1 MQLSKKS
8 LLIGLAAL
16 LGCFGIIVLYF
27 ISHKPLTPG
36 LAVAIGMIIWRLVIA
51 LALVSLG
58 GSIGSLI
65 YHDAQAHPLA
75 RLALQAGLGLGV
87 LSLGV
92 LIIGSTAGL
101 PGWLLWLAL
110 PVLLAIFF
118 RQVRTWWP
126 QWRALADL
134 WKDRSRFSLWVST
147 LCGLLL
153 LCTLLVALAPPI
165 KFDSLTYHLVQ
176 PNAYLN
182 DGRVSY
188 LPWIVMT
195 GMPQNSEML
204 YTWAIALGG
213 NSAATTLA
221 WCFGVLTLVGLA
233 GYLYQCLDGPSA
245 WAGIACLL
253 AGFTTAMVMG
263 WGYVDWLVML
273 MGLGALV
280 TLDGWRRT
288 GESRLLVLAGVFTG
302 LAIGAK
308 YTSGVLALTGS
319 VALLWHV
326 WKRRALLIPAFLR
339 FGLAALL
346 VSLPWFL
353 KNWITTGNPLYPF
366 LFPGGAMTAVR
377 LQVYQNLGAWGNW
390 LDFFLLP
397 LRATYLGFDSG
408 DGYMASIGPL
418 LVGLGCLAW
427 LAWLARPKLSPEAR
441 QSLENAAVL
450 GLAGWLVWAVG
461 NRLSGNLIQTRYYFS
476 VFPAFAMLGAAGYW
490 GIRRIELPNIR
501 LGMIVSALVV
511 LVLGLNLI
519 EIGVDVARQGSLQVV
534 VGIKDQESFL
544 ADNLGW
550 YQPAMQAVRQLPE
563 GARTLLL
570 FESRSLYCMPRCAP
584 DEILDHWKRDR
595 VALQDAELIRQSWLK
610 QGFTHVLF
618 YRTGADF
625 LVDAHDP
632 HHTKADLD
640 ALKAFLNTLPAP
652 VDFGGV
658 YQLYSLK

>member
-1 MQLSKKS
+1 MHSSNKS

-16 LGCFGIIVLYF
+16 AWCFGMIVLYF

-36 LAVAIGMIIWRLVIA
+36 LAAALGLIIWRLVIA

-58 GSIGSLI
+58 GGIGSLI
-65 YHDAQAHPLA
+65 YRDAGSHPLA
-75 RLALQAGLGLGV
+75 RLALQAGLGLGA

-110 PVLLAIFF
+110 PVLLAVFF
-118 RQVRTWWP
+118 RQERAWW
-126 QWRALADL
+126 QEWRGLGDL
-134 WKDRSRFSLWVST
+134 WKDNSRFSLWVSV

-153 LCTLLVALAPPI
+153 ICTLAVALAPPV

-176 PNAYLN
+176 PNAYLS

-195 GMPQNSEML
+195 GMPQNAEML

-221 WCFGVLTLVGLA
+221 WFFGVLALAGLA
-233 GYLYQCLDGPSA
+233 GYLYQCLDGRAA

-253 AGFTTAMVMG
+253 AGFTTTMVMS

-273 MGLGALV
+273 MGLGTLV

-288 GESRLLVLAGVFTG
+288 GQSRLLVLAGVFTG
-302 LAIGAK
+302 LAIGTK
-308 YTSGVLALTGS
+308 YTSGVLALAGS

-326 WKRRALLIPAFLR
+326 WKRRALLIPAFLK

-346 VSLPWFL
+346 VSLPWFM
-353 KNWITTGNPLYPF
+353 KNWLTTGNPLYPF
-366 LFPGGAMTAVR
+366 LYPAGAMTAVR
-377 LQVYQNLGAWGNW
+377 LQVYQSVGSWGNW

-427 LAWLARPKLSPEAR
+427 LARKNLSPEGR
-441 QSLENAAVL
+441 LSLENAVGL
-450 GLAGWLVWAVG
+450 SLAGWLVWAVG

-476 VFPAFAMLGAAGYW
+476 VFPAFAMLGAVGFW
-490 GIRRIELPNIR
+490 GIRRIQLPNIR

-511 LVLGLNLI
+511 LVLGLNLV
-519 EIGVDVARQGSLQVV
+519 EVGVDVARQGALQVV
-534 VGIKDQESFL
+534 LGLKDQESYL

-550 YQPAMQAVRQLPE
+550 YQPAMQAIRQLPD
-563 GARTLLL
+563 GDRTLLL
-570 FESRSLYCMPRCAP
+570 FEARSLYCMPRCAP

-595 VALQDAELIRQSWLK
+595 AALQDAGLIRQSWLN

-625 LVDAHDP
+625 LVEANDP
-632 HHTKADLD
+632 HHTLADLD

>member
-1 MQLSKKS
+1 MQSSKKS

-16 LGCFGIIVLYF
+16 LWCFGMIVLYF

-36 LAVAIGMIIWRLVIA
+36 LAAALGLLIWRLIVA

-58 GSIGSLI
+58 GGIGSLI
-65 YHDAQAHPLA
+65 YHDAQAHPLT
-75 RLALQAGLGLGV
+75 RLALQAGLGLGAIS
-87 LSLGV
+87 LSV
-92 LIIGSTAGL
+92 LIIGSTIGL

-110 PVLLAIFF
+110 PVLLAVFF
-118 RQVRTWWP
+118 RQVRAWWQ
-126 QWRALADL
+126 QWRSLADL
-134 WKDRSRFSLWVST
+134 WKGRSRFSLWVSV

-153 LCTLLVALAPPI
+153 LCTLLVALAPPL

-176 PNAYLN
+176 PNAYLS

-221 WCFGVLTLVGLA
+221 WFFGLLTLVGLA
-233 GYLYQCLDGPSA
+233 GYLYQTLDGPSA

-253 AGFTTAMVMG
+253 AGFTTSMVMG

-280 TLDGWRRT
+280 SLDGWRRT
-288 GESRLLVLAGVFTG
+288 GQSRQLVLAGVFTG

-326 WKRRALLIPAFLR
+326 WKRRALLVPAFLHY
-339 FGLAALL
+339 GLAALL

-353 KNWITTGNPLYPF
+353 KNWLTTGNPLYPF
-366 LFPGGAMTAVR
+366 VFPGGAMTAVR
-377 LQVYQNLGAWGNW
+377 LSVYQNLGAWGNW

-427 LAWLARPKLSPEAR
+427 LAWMAGPKHSTEAR
-441 QSLENAAVL
+441 QSLENAAAL

-490 GIRRIELPNIR
+490 GIRRIELLNIR

-511 LVLGLNLI
+511 LVLGLNLV
-519 EIGVDVARQGSLQVV
+519 EVGVDVTRQGTLPVV
-534 VGIKDQESFL
+534 LGLKDQESFL
-544 ADNLGW
+544 GDNLGW
-550 YQPAMQAVRQLPE
+550 YQPAMLAVSQLPVSD
-563 GARTLLL
+563 RTLLL

-595 VALQDAELIRQSWLK
+595 AALQDAELIRQSWLA

-625 LVDAHDP
+625 LVDANDP
-632 HHTKADLD
+632 HHTRADLD

>member
-1 MQLSKKS
+1 MHASKKS

-16 LGCFGIIVLYF
+16 AWCFGIIVLYF

-36 LAVAIGMIIWRLVIA
+36 LAVALGLIIWRLIVA

-58 GSIGSLI
+58 GGIGSLI
-65 YHDAQAHPLA
+65 YRDPAAHALA
-75 RLALQAGLGLGV
+75 RLALQAGLGLGA
-87 LSLGV
+87 LSLAV

-101 PGWLLWLAL
+101 PGWALWLAL
-110 PVLLAIFF
+110 PVLLAVFF
-118 RQVRTWWP
+118 RQVRAWWQ
-126 QWRALADL
+126 QWAGLADL
-134 WKDRSRFSLWVST
+134 WKEGSRFSLWVSV
-147 LCGLLL
+147 LCGLVLV
-153 LCTLLVALAPPI
+153 CTLLVALAPPV
-165 KFDSLTYHLVQ
+165 KFDALTYHLVQ
-176 PNAYLN
+176 PNAYLS

-188 LPWIVMT
+188 LPWIVMS
-195 GMPQNSEML
+195 GMPQNTEML

-221 WCFGVLTLVGLA
+221 WCFGVLALVGLA

-253 AGFTTAMVMG
+253 AGYTTAMVMG

-288 GESRLLVLAGVFTG
+288 GQSRLLVLAGVFTG

-308 YTSGVLALTGS
+308 YTSGVLALTAA

-353 KNWITTGNPLYPF
+353 KNWLTTGNPVYPF
-366 LFPGGAMTAVR
+366 LYPAGAMTAVR
-377 LQVYQNLGAWGNW
+377 LQVYQNLGPWGNW
-390 LDFFLLP
+390 LDFFILP

-427 LAWLARPKLSPEAR
+427 LAWPKLSPEGR
-441 QSLENAAVL
+441 LSLENAAGL

-476 VFPAFAMLGAAGYW
+476 VFPAFATLGAAGFW
-490 GIRRIELPNIR
+490 GIRRLELPHIR

-511 LVLGLNLI
+511 LVLGLNLV
-519 EIGVDVARQGSLQVV
+519 EIGVDVARQGALAVV
-534 VGIKDQESFL
+534 LGITDQESYL
-544 ADNLGW
+544 GDNLGW
-550 YQPAMQAVRQLPE
+550 YQPAMQALRQLPA
-563 GARTLLL
+563 GDRTLLL
-570 FESRSLYCMPRCAP
+570 FEPRSLYCMPRCAP

-595 VALQDAELIRQSWLK
+595 ATLQDSQLIRQSWLD

-625 LVDAHDP
+625 LVDANDP
-632 HHTKADLD
+632 HHTRADLD

>member
-1 MQLSKKS
+1 MQPSKKS

-16 LGCFGIIVLYF
+16 AWCFGIIVLYF

-36 LAVAIGMIIWRLVIA
+36 LADALGLMIWRLIVA
-51 LALVSLG
+51 LAIISVSG
-58 GSIGSLI
+58 GIGSLI
-65 YHDAQAHPLA
+65 YHDHEVHPLT

-87 LSLGV
+87 ISLAV

-101 PGWLLWLAL
+101 SGWLLWLAL
-110 PVLLAIFF
+110 PVLLAVFF
-118 RQVRTWWP
+118 RQVRAWW
-126 QWRALADL
+126 QEWRSLADL
-134 WKDRSRFSLWVST
+134 WKGGSRFSGWVSA

-153 LCTLLVALAPPI
+153 LCSLVVALAPPV

-176 PNAYLN
+176 PNAYLS

-195 GMPQNSEML
+195 GMPQNTEML

-221 WCFGVLTLVGLA
+221 WFFGVLTLVGLA
-233 GYLYQCLDGPSA
+233 GYLYQYLDGPAA
-245 WAGIACLL
+245 WAGLACLL
-253 AGFTTAMVMG
+253 AGYTTSQVMG

-280 TLDGWRRT
+280 TLDGWRRS
-288 GESRLLVLAGVFTG
+288 GQSSLLVLAGVFTG
-302 LAIGAK
+302 LAIGTK

-326 WKRRALLIPAFLR
+326 WKRRALVVPVFLR

-353 KNWITTGNPLYPF
+353 KNWLTTGNPVYPF
-366 LFPGGAMTAVR
+366 LYPAGAVTTLR
-377 LQVYQNLGAWGNW
+377 LQVYQNLVPWGNW

-418 LVGLGCLAW
+418 LVGLGSLAW
-427 LAWLARPKLSPEAR
+427 LAWKRLSPEGR
-441 QSLENAAVL
+441 LSLENAAGL
-450 GLAGWLVWAVG
+450 GLAGLLVWAVG

-476 VFPAFAMLGAAGYW
+476 VFPAFAVLGAAGFW
-490 GIRRIELPNIR
+490 GIRRIELPGIR

-519 EIGVDVARQGSLQVV
+519 EVGVDVARQGALQVV
-534 VGIKDQESFL
+534 LGITDQESYL
-544 ADNLGW
+544 GDNLGW
-550 YQPAMQAVRQLPE
+550 YQPAMQAIRQLPN
-563 GARTLLL
+563 GSKTLML
-570 FESRSLYCMPRCAP
+570 FESRGLYCIPGCAP
-584 DEILDHWKRDR
+584 DEILDHWKRDL
-595 VALQDAELIRQSWLK
+595 ATLHNAELVRQSWLK
-610 QGFTHVLF
+610 QGFTNILF

-625 LVDAHDP
+625 LVEAKDP
-632 HHTKADLD
+632 HHTQADLD

-652 VDFGGV
+652 VDLGGV